1 MIIYKINLIDLISS
15 FLSDP
20 PKSKSPKKHQKRITL
35 TFQNHK
41 LGDLFEVPN
50 DRDEGL
56 AHYIIGLDM
65 RLIGSI

>member
-1 MIIYKINLIDLISS
+1 M
-15 FLSDP
+15 SDP

-35 TFQNHK
+35 NFQNHK